1 MVLNLKSPFPGPK
14 QNKNLLIST
23 AAAAASDATAT
34 TTTTT
39 AAAAA
44 TTTTTTTQN
53 YDSKINTKV
62 VFFLMRFSFSSIYD
76 LELTILALA

>member
-1 MVLNLKSPFPGPK
+1 MVSNLKSPFPGPK

-23 AAAAASDATAT
+23 AAAASDATAT

-62 VFFLMRFSFSSIYD
+62 VFLMRFSFSCIYD
-76 LELTILALA
+76 LELTILTLA

>member
-1 MVLNLKSPFPGPK
+1 MVSNLKSPFPGPK

-23 AAAAASDATAT
+23 AAASDATAT

-62 VFFLMRFSFSSIYD
+62 FYLMRFSFSCIYD
-76 LELTILALA
+76 LELTILTLA